1 MSLQVISWNI
11 AAVNNNPF
19 EYWITHSDAGYTQL
33 MAGIEEFV
41 DEPGSLDVPVSD
53 IFTEVMFEDLK
64 QAMLAEGWTGVP
76 ETEKQWNENYKSRTI
91 ISGFL
96 KDKDIGA
103 TVSGAT
109 TFAQKQDEA
118 THTLQQLPA
127 KNGAV
132 LLVLT
137 LYITT
142 ERLNLDMP
150 NP

>member
-103 TVSGAT
+103 KRLASMPDRITNTINTIDGSTVRSPGRKRRR
-109 TFAQKQDEA
+109 Q
-118 THTLQQLPA
+118 
-127 KNGAV
+127 NR
-132 LLVLT
+132 
-137 LYITT
+137 I
-142 ERLNLDMP
+142 
-150 NP
+150 